1 MAWLQTLEWTRQ
13 TTRFYI
19 CLFSWCRFLI
29 VLIFFFSSWI
39 CLFYFL
45 FLIGFLI
52 SFSLSLQSVFLCFLD
67 EHRSLIA
74 LGRLTVQNRDSLVK
88 WQTWY
93 LLTVIYHSP
102 RSRKIISQTLIEGLL
117 PLAWWYL
124 YLTMVNTK
132 ASKILPFYRMIQLAW
147 LVTFLL
153 DASSRQVS
161 LI

>member
-1 MAWLQTLEWTRQ
+1 MNESVDSLLYS
-13 TTRFYI
+13 FV
-19 CLFSWCRFLI
+19 LMVSFSCC
-29 VLIFFFSSWI
+29 VNVCVFFFFVALLV
-39 CLFYFL
+39 LFFHLFL
-45 FLIGFLI
+45 FFIGFLV
-52 SFSLSLQSVFLCFLD
+52 SLSLSLQSIFLRFPD

-102 RSRKIISQTLIEGLL
+102 RSRKITFQTLMEGLL

-132 ASKILPFYRMIQLAW
+132 AIKVSPFYHMIQLAW

-153 DASSRQVS
+153 DVS
-161 LI
+161 LRQAFLI